1 MKNLNLKQTRI
12 DKDLSQQELAQLVGA
27 TRQTIGLIELGK
39 YNPSLHLCLAICYA
53 LEQKL
58 DALFWKESDK
68 I

>member
-1 MKNLNLKQTRI
+1 MKNLNLKQARI

-53 LEQKL
+53 FEQKL

>member
-1 MKNLNLKQTRI
+1 MKNLNLKQARI

-58 DALFWKESDK
+58 DALFWNESDK

>member
-1 MKNLNLKQTRI
+1 MKNLNLKQARI

-39 YNPSLHLCLAICYA
+39 YNPSLHLCLAICYV